1 MKFKYV
7 RIQGRDLAANTMH
20 AAGIFSMC
28 VRLIQQGIMDE
39 EDAALWREIDSW
51 FATELP
57 FPEPCMNKERVICF
71 FKCDNSEE
79 MMRMITP
86 AMWLLE
92 RYHHPFYVVYTN
104 DPGEIVYEDDYQVAV
119 KVPEEVL
126 SVEFHHQWTEPD
138 GSIHQ
143 G

>member
-57 FPEPCMNKERVICF
+57 FPEPCMNKERVVCF
-71 FKCDNSEE
+71 FKTENTEL
-79 MMRMITP
+79 MLKMLNP

-92 RYHHPFYVVYTN
+92 RYEQPFFMVYTN
-104 DPGEIVYEDDYQVAV
+104 TPGEIVYEDDYQIAV
-119 KVPEEVL
+119 R
-126 SVEFHHQWTEPD
+126 VEDDIPIIEYHHEWTEPE
-138 GSIHQ
+138 
-143 G
+143 